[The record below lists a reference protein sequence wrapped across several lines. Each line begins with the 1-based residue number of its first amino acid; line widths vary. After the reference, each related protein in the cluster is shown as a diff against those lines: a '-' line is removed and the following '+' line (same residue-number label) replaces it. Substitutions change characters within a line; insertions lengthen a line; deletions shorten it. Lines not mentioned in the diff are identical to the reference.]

1 MSEFILGALTMFTLV
16 AFWVVGR
23 DYRRW
28 NREREAYRYWAAK
41 LRQKDRHYLSEADAG
56 SPWSNDRWSA

>member
-1 MSEFILGALTMFTLV
+1 MSEFILGALSMFTLI
-16 AFWVVGR
+16 AFWVVGQ

-41 LRQKDRHYLSEADAG
+41 QRVNEPDNG
-56 SPWSNDRWSA
+56 PWMNERWSA